1 MSTSIT
7 ERSVET
13 EVRADLAQIEEH
25 VITNVHLA
33 DLLRRGA
40 ENTVQSVG
48 WGQGAQACFLS
59 ASALAA
65 RDLGYIQ

>member
-1 MSTSIT
+1 MSTST
-7 ERSVET
+7 EQGIDT
-13 EVRADLAQIEEH
+13 EVRADLAQIEEN
-25 VITNVHLA
+25 VLTNVHLA

-65 RDLGYIQ
+65 RDLGLI

>member
-1 MSTSIT
+1 MSTST
-7 ERSVET
+7 EQGIDT

-48 WGQGAQACFLS
+48 WGHGGEACFLS

-65 RDLGYIQ
+65 RDLGISG

>member
-1 MSTSIT
+1 MSTST
-7 ERSVET
+7 EQGIDT

-33 DLLRRGA
+33 DLLRHGA
-40 ENTVQSVG
+40 ENTVQAIG
-48 WGQGAQACFLS
+48 WGGGGEACFLS

-65 RDLGYIQ
+65 RDLGII